1 MRSTYTSLFVVYCP
15 YNSASK
21 AVHFT
26 SSLPYKNKARRNEEK
41 DIIIIAVFSFYLVPV
56 FGPSGDDAIQKIIKK
71 QSAKPLFRYHTSTL
85 IDNGINPAYNTL

>member
-1 MRSTYTSLFVVYCP
+1 MKRKTLLV
-15 YNSASK
+15 
-21 AVHFT
+21 
-26 SSLPYKNKARRNEEK
+26 
-41 DIIIIAVFSFYLVPV
+41 IAVFRFYLVPV